1 MTNIK
6 MLHWLKAVKYL
17 KIPTLTGAC
26 IQITKS
32 YLNNSIISL
41 IVRVNKSYIS
51 QLPKKQQVQAW
62 AQIISS
68 LHIGKT
74 NEWLSAILKAL
85 NGWSKGKQWVCFT
98 MFLESKLE
106 KNIRVKGKNQL
117 FPVGQSLSVFYT
129 SQIKTST
136 NCKKKTF
143 AWCRPVGTQ
152 ICSSFRVQKNL
163 RCFPRESLSSD
174 QLQMTCSLPIR
185 KHIWVGR
192 YNKWAFGI

>member
-6 MLHWLKAVKYL
+6 MLHWLKAVKHL
-17 KIPTLTGAC
+17 KIATFTGAC
-26 IQITKS
+26 NQITKC

-41 IVRVNKSYIS
+41 IVRINKAYIW
-51 QLPKKQQVQAW
+51 QLPKKQQEQAW

-85 NGWSKGKQWVCFT
+85 NGWSKKKQWVCFT
-98 MFLESKLE
+98 MFPESKLE

-136 NCKKKTF
+136 NCKKKHLLDAGQLAHKFVAVSGCKKVQDVVSLGSHWVLTNYK
-143 AWCRPVGTQ
+143 WPVLFQSENIFELG
-152 ICSSFRVQKNL
+152 
-163 RCFPRESLSSD
+163 
-174 QLQMTCSLPIR
+174 
-185 KHIWVGR
+185 
-192 YNKWAFGI
+192 GIQ